1 MAFETASVKSSREKN
16 KTKVRKLTY
25 AAMLTAIV
33 VVLTL
38 LGSSI
43 RIGIFSINL
52 SLVPIVV
59 GAALLGPVYGGW
71 FGLVNALVILLS
83 GDAGLFWAFNPVG
96 TVVTVVL
103 KGVLSG
109 LAAGAVYALVSKK
122 NKYAAV
128 VLAAI
133 VCPVVNTGIF
143 VLGCYVFFWPYLGQ
157 IAEAI
162 GVPMSSKSSLIFSV
176 LVGLNF
182 PTEVAVNVILA
193 PAIARILGIFV
204 DKRTSMIIYGSVL
217 IGLGIVLAILSV
229 VFMNRAVAAA
239 DPAAAQAIPARYIV
253 MCVLSGIVFLGGA
266 VLTALGFA
274 QRKRS

>member
-1 MAFETASVKSSREKN
+1 MAFENTSVKSSREQD
-16 KTKVRKLTY
+16 KTKLRKLTY

-96 TVVTVVL
+96 TVITVVL

-122 NKYAAV
+122 NKFAAV
-128 VLAAI
+128 LLAAI

-143 VLGCYVFFWPYLGQ
+143 VLGCYLFFWPYLGQ

-162 GVPMSSKSSLIFSV
+162 GVSMSSRSGLIFGV

-204 DKRTSMIIYGSVL
+204 DKRVSMIVYGGVL
-217 IGLGIVLAILSV
+217 VALGVVLAILSV
-229 VFMNRAVAAA
+229 VFMKRALAAA

-253 MCVLSGIVFLGGA
+253 MCVLSGVVFAGGA
-266 VLTALGFA
+266 VLTVLGA
-274 QRKRS
+274 AKRKHS

>member
-1 MAFETASVKSSREKN
+1 MALGNSSAKGRDVDQAKL
-16 KTKVRKLTY
+16 RKLTY
-25 AAMLTAIV
+25 AAMLTAVV

-38 LGSSI
+38 IGSSI

-59 GAALLGPVYGGW
+59 GAALLGPIYGGW

-109 LAAGAVYALVSKK
+109 LAAGAVYALISRK

-128 VLAAI
+128 LLAAI
-133 VCPVVNTGIF
+133 VCPVVNTGVF
-143 VLGCYVFFWPYLGQ
+143 VLGCYVFFWPFLGQ

-162 GVPMSSKSSLIFSV
+162 GVPMSSKSSLIFGA

-204 DKRTSMIIYGSVL
+204 DKRTAKLIYGAVL
-217 IGLGIVLAILSV
+217 TVLGVALAIVSV
-229 VFMNRAVAAA
+229 VFMNRAAA
-239 DPAAAQAIPARYIV
+239 DPAVQAIPARYVV
-253 MCVLSGIVFLGGA
+253 MCVFSGVVFLGGA
-266 VLTALGFA
+266 VLTVLGIR
-274 QRKRS
+274 QRKRA